1 MSTTMPEPRRI
12 VYLSGT
18 RADFGLM
25 RACLERIAAHPR
37 LRLRLAVTG
46 MHLCPEFG
54 HTVDDIESSGL
65 PIAARIATDVAARDA
80 AGMARAVAQTLLGV
94 TAELQREPCDALLL
108 LGDRGEMLA
117 AATAALHLGV
127 PVVHLHGGERS
138 GTVDEPMRHAISK
151 LATYHFAATAESRER
166 LLAMGELPERVFV
179 VGAPG
184 LDDIARHAPSPRA
197 RTLRALGIDAAREF
211 VLVVF
216 HPVVQQASEAGAQAR
231 ELIDGLR
238 AAGGGRDFDV
248 LWLAPNAD
256 AGSASIEAALRAP
269 GPGWHRIT
277 HLPRAQYL
285 DALAHARA
293 LAGNSSSGII
303 EAASF
308 GTPVLDVGLRQH
320 LRERNAAVLHV
331 QPRAVDIAEAL
342 RDMLRAPRPSAHNV
356 YGDGHAGERIAR
368 LLADIDLHPGLL
380 NKTLAY

>member
-1 MSTTMPEPRRI
+1 MSDPRRI
-12 VYLSGT
+12 LYLSGT

-25 RACLERIAAHPR
+25 RACLQHIAAHP
-37 LRLRLAVTG
+37 LLQLRLAVTG
-46 MHLCPEFG
+46 MHLCHEFG
-54 HTVDDIESSGL
+54 HTVDEIEASGL
-65 PIAARIATDVAARDA
+65 RIAARIPTDVAARDG

-94 TAELQREPCDALLL
+94 AAELQREPCDALLL

-117 AATAALHLGV
+117 GATAALHLGV

-166 LLAMGELPERVFV
+166 LLAMGEASERVFV

-184 LDDIARHAPSPRA
+184 LDEVARHALAPREP
-197 RTLRALGIDAAREF
+197 TLRALGLEPAREF

-216 HPVVQQASEAGAQAR
+216 HPVVQQAAQAGAQTR
-231 ELIDGLR
+231 ELLAGLR
-238 AAGGGRDFDV
+238 DAGAGRDFDV

-256 AGSASIEAALRAP
+256 AGSADIEQTLRSLGA
-269 GPGWHRIT
+269 GWHRIT
-277 HLPRAQYL
+277 HLPRAHYL
-285 DALAHARA
+285 DALGHARV

-320 LRERNAAVLHV
+320 LRERNEGVLHV
-331 QPRAVDIAEAL
+331 EAIAHEVAAGL
-342 RDMLRAPRPSAHNV
+342 RGLLGAPRPSAHNV

>member
-1 MSTTMPEPRRI
+1 MAEPRRI

-25 RACLERIAAHPR
+25 RACLERIAAHPG
-37 LRLRLAVTG
+37 LDLRLAVTG
-46 MHLCPEFG
+46 MHLLPEFG
-54 HTVDDIESSGL
+54 HTLQDIEASGL
-65 PIAARIATDVAARDA
+65 RVAARIPSDVGARDG
-80 AGMARAVAQTLLGV
+80 AGMARAVAQTLLGM

-117 AATAALHLGV
+117 GATAALHLGI

-138 GTVDEPMRHAISK
+138 GTVDEPMRHAVSK

-166 LLAMGELPERVFV
+166 LLAMGEQPGSVFV

-184 LDDIARHAPSPRA
+184 LDDIARHRLAPREQ
-197 RTLRALGIDAAREF
+197 TLRALGIEPAREF

-216 HPVVQQASEAGAQAR
+216 HPVVQQAAQAAGQTRELLAGLRDAGA
-231 ELIDGLR
+231 
-238 AAGGGRDFDV
+238 GRDFDV

-256 AGSASIEAALRAP
+256 AGSAQIESALQAC
-269 GPGWHRIT
+269 GAGWHRLT
-277 HLPRAQYL
+277 HLPRSRYL
-285 DALAHARA
+285 DALGHARA

-308 GTPVLDVGLRQH
+308 GTPVLDVGRRQH
-320 LRERNAAVLHV
+320 LRERNAGVLHV
-331 QPRAVDIAEAL
+331 EPRSGEITAAL
-342 RDMLRAPRPSAHNV
+342 QGLLGSPRPSAHNV